1 MNDRPSRRQLR
12 VTRACL
18 RHLGVPSAALDAATV
33 AALTGPPGSAVRGVL
48 AAARRYASLGP
59 GEVDPEAPPAS
70 HVLREFSDQVG
81 ERERAL
87 FVMSELAGVRPT
99 TLARHLEISAAEAID
114 GVIRARGRFAA
125 FAAAQGVPP
134 RELLAAA
141 ALAERLSE
149 GAAQRLGR
157 ALEQRRAAAQRSR
170 AARRLWLWLA
180 ACAPALVAAAWV
192 VGGAPALPTVG
203 EALAPSLARRAL
215 AVIASSRPRVEV
227 EAAVLE
233 VEAAPAAA
241 EPLAAAVTES
251 SAAAVAAAGEAPAR
265 GGVVEVRARRRS
277 AGAGGP
283 RAARSKAAQ
292 AERAAL
298 AAERDPGRVIFELE
312 ILKAA
317 KEALGRSPRQ
327 TLHYA
332 DQHAR
337 EFPNGQFAAVREAL
351 RVEALC
357 LLRRGDE
364 ARALAEREASAAARE
379 ALRRCAP

>member
-1 MNDRPSRRQLR
+1 
-12 VTRACL
+12 
-18 RHLGVPSAALDAATV
+18 LGVPSAALDAATV
-33 AALTGPPGSAVRGVL
+33 AALAGPRGSEVRGVL

-114 GVIRARGRFAA
+114 GLMRARGRFAA

-149 GAAQRLGR
+149 GAARRLGR

-192 VGGAPALPTVG
+192 VGGAPARPTVG

-215 AVIASSRPRVEV
+215 AVIASSRTRVEV

-233 VEAAPAAA
+233 VEAAPAA
-241 EPLAAAVTES
+241 EPIEAAVE
-251 SAAAVAAAGEAPAR
+251 AAVEAAGEAPAR
-265 GGVVEVRARRRS
+265 GVEVRARRRI

-357 LLRRGDE
+357 LLKRVDE
-364 ARALAEREASAAARE
+364 ARALADREGSAAARD
-379 ALRRCAP
+379 ALRRCSP